1 MCCCQL
7 FAKHTCT
14 WEWVVLRQLIS
25 ITYFQ
30 RYFIKGKGKT
40 HLKHESTTV
49 LDSSCVAQEVS
60 HFKFQK
66 EQVTQIDFLLFILLK
81 EHLFH
86 KGVSPQCIFHVKCQ
100 HFVTGPP
107 HILCEQMRRV
117 WDCIF
122 GIPRA
127 VAPVES
133 ICCFCFLL
141 LGEIFQLLLPGLKN
155 YFIYFFDIP
164 FMFSCFSILFFFHFF
179 SGSFW
184 QGPKNWSIFQCFFIK
199 KSGLNMSHILSTPG
213 WLYSTSRFTD
223 VHAENVT
230 LCANVRNVQVL

>member
-1 MCCCQL
+1 MDLYSCIFEGVKLSGKNVQPVCCCQL

-81 EHLFH
+81 KHLFH
-86 KGVSPQCIFHVKCQ
+86 KGVSRQCIFHVKCQ

-133 ICCFCFLL
+133 MCCFCFFVVGRNIPATSTWFEELFYL
-141 LGEIFQLLLPGLKN
+141 FFW
-155 YFIYFFDIP
+155 YSIYV
-164 FMFSCFSILFFFHFF
+164 FMFFYFVFFHFSPGRF
-179 SGSFW
+179 DRDQKIDQYS
-184 QGPKNWSIFQCFFIK
+184 NCFF
-199 KSGLNMSHILSTPG
+199 
-213 WLYSTSRFTD
+213 Y
-223 VHAENVT
+223 
-230 LCANVRNVQVL
+230 

>member
-1 MCCCQL
+1 MHFWRGKFVRKNVQPVCCCQL

-30 RYFIKGKGKT
+30 RYFIKRKGKT
-40 HLKHESTTV
+40 HLKHENTTV

-81 EHLFH
+81 KHIFH

-100 HFVTGPP
+100 HCVTGPP
-107 HILCEQMRRV
+107 HILCEQMQRV

-141 LGEIFQLLLPGLKN
+141 LGEIWRNIPAILPGLKN
-155 YFIYFFDIP
+155 YFINFLIFHL
-164 FMFSCFSILFFFHFF
+164 CFRVFLFCFFFNF
-179 SGSFW
+179 SPGRFDRDLKIDQYSNCFLLK
-184 QGPKNWSIFQCFFIK
+184 QIRIEHVPYSNSI
-199 KSGLNMSHILSTPG
+199 
-213 WLYSTSRFTD
+213 YSRMTI
-223 VHAENVT
+223 
-230 LCANVRNVQVL
+230 